1 MENDLRT
8 GLSVWAIV
16 AIVCN
21 SVVGILILVLFVILY
36 KASFCTEVINVEHI
50 DHNSDPHP
58 VVCQLQACNPYL
70 GNHNPAS
77 L

>member
-1 MENDLRT
+1 MEHDLRT

-36 KASFCTEVINVEHI
+36 KACKVPSHQEKM
-50 DHNSDPHP
+50 P
-58 VVCQLQACNPYL
+58 VFTAKLEQKNPEEKYIL
-70 GNHNPAS
+70 TAA
-77 L
+77 